1 MILSKPNHIKIYGHR
16 GARGDLPE
24 NTLESF
30 KYLFENN
37 INAYETDILISKDFI
52 PVITHD
58 FRLDPSLTKDNEGNW
73 IEDENI
79 KIYDLTYE
87 ELLKFDVGSLNK
99 LSRYGRRFV
108 NQKTLENQKI
118 PKLSELLNLS
128 SKNISENLLINLEIK
143 STPDEENLT
152 PTPEEMVKLVM
163 QEVNKSTLQNKIIV
177 SSFDWRTLTEMKKLY
192 PEISRA
198 YLTFQQQAG
207 IKIKNTIYNRS
218 PWMSYMP
225 FFENHEL
232 PKIIKSQGGEAWH
245 PYHKDITKKLVDISH
260 QENLPVNVW
269 TVNKDYDMLKM
280 VEYGVDGII
289 TDYPLKLKELCEKEN
304 INWF

>member
-1 MILSKPNHIKIYGHR
+1 MILSKPNYIKIYGHR

-30 KYLFENN
+30 KYLFKNN
-37 INAYETDILISKDFI
+37 INAYETDILITKDLI

-58 FRLDPSLTKDNEGNW
+58 FRLDPSFTKDNEGNW
-73 IEDENI
+73 ITDENI
-79 KIYDLTYE
+79 IIFDLSYD
-87 ELLKFDVGSLNK
+87 ELLKFDVGALNK

-118 PKLSELLNLS
+118 PKLSELLELS
-128 SKNISENLLINLEIK
+128 SKNKSENLLINLEIK

-163 QEVNKSTLQNKIIV
+163 QEVNKSNLQNKIII
-177 SSFDWRTLTEMKKLY
+177 SSFDWRTLTEIKNHY

-198 YLTFQQQAG
+198 YLSFQQQTG

-218 PWMSYMP
+218 PWMSFLP
-225 FFENHEL
+225 FFEKYEL
-232 PKIIKSQGGEAWH
+232 PKIIKSQGGKAWH
-245 PYHKDITKKLVDISH
+245 PYHKDITKKLVEISH
-260 QENLPVNVW
+260 QEDLPVNVW
-269 TVNKDYDMLKM
+269 TVNEEYDMLKM
-280 VEYGVDGII
+280 IEYSVDGIM
-289 TDYPLKLKELCEKEN
+289 TDYPLRLKELCDKEN

>member
-37 INAYETDILISKDFI
+37 INAYETDILISKDLI

-58 FRLDPSLTKDNEGNW
+58 FRLDPSLTKDNDVNW

-79 KIYDLTYE
+79 KIFDLTYE
-87 ELLKFDVGSLNK
+87 ELLKFDVGSINK

-108 NQKTLENQKI
+108 NQKPLENQRI
-118 PKLSELLNLS
+118 PKLSELLALS

-152 PTPEEMVKLVM
+152 PTPEDTVKLVVD
-163 QEVNKSTLQNKIIV
+163 EINLSNLKDKIIV
-177 SSFDWRTLTEMKKLY
+177 SSFDWRTLTEIKNQY

-198 YLTFQQQAG
+198 YLTYQQVRG
-207 IKIKNTIYNRS
+207 MKIKKTIYNRS
-218 PWMSYMP
+218 PWMSFLP
-225 FFENHEL
+225 FYEDHEL
-232 PKIIKSQGGEAWH
+232 PKIIKSQGGKAWH
-245 PYHKDITKKLVDISH
+245 PYRKDITKKLVNISH
-260 QENLPVNVW
+260 QEDLPVNVW
-269 TVNKDYDMLKM
+269 TVNEEDEMLKM
-280 VEYGVDGII
+280 IEYGVDGIM
-289 TDYPLKLKELCEKEN
+289 TDYPLRLKELCDKEN

>member
-1 MILSKPNHIKIYGHR
+1 LILSKPNYIKIYGHR

-30 KYLFENN
+30 KYLFKNN
-37 INAYETDILISKDFI
+37 INAYETDILISKDLI

-58 FRLDPSLTKDNEGNW
+58 FRLDPSFTKDNEGNW
-73 IEDENI
+73 ITDENI
-79 KIYDLTYE
+79 IIFDLSYD

-118 PKLSELLNLS
+118 PKLSELLELS
-128 SKNISENLLINLEIK
+128 SKNKSENLLINLEIK

-163 QEVNKSTLQNKIIV
+163 QEVNKSNLQNKIII
-177 SSFDWRTLTEMKKLY
+177 SSFDWRTLTEIKNLY

-198 YLTFQQQAG
+198 YLSFQQQAG

-218 PWMSYMP
+218 PWMSYLP
-225 FFENHEL
+225 FFEKYEL
-232 PKIIKSQGGEAWH
+232 PKIIKSQGGKAWH
-245 PYHKDITKKLVDISH
+245 PYHKDITKKLVDTSH
-260 QENLPVNVW
+260 QEDLPVNVW
-269 TVNKDYDMLKM
+269 TVNEEYDMLKM
-280 VEYGVDGII
+280 IEYGVDGIM
-289 TDYPLKLKELCEKEN
+289 TDYPLRLKELCDKEN

>member
-37 INAYETDILISKDFI
+37 INAYETDILISKDLI

-58 FRLDPSLTKDNEGNW
+58 FRLEPSFTKDSEGNW

-79 KIYDLTYE
+79 KIFDLTYE
-87 ELLKFDVGSLNK
+87 ELLKFDVGSINK

-108 NQKTLENQKI
+108 NQKPLENQRI
-118 PKLSELLNLS
+118 PKLSELLDLS
-128 SKNISENLLINLEIK
+128 SKNKSENLLINLEIK

-152 PTPEEMVKLVM
+152 PAPEDTVKLVVD
-163 QEVNKSTLQNKIIV
+163 EINVSNLKDKIIV
-177 SSFDWRTLTEMKKLY
+177 SSFDWRTLTEIKNQY

-198 YLTFQQQAG
+198 YLTYQQVRG
-207 IKIKNTIYNRS
+207 MKIKKTIYNRS
-218 PWMSYMP
+218 PWMSFLP
-225 FFENHEL
+225 FYEDHEL
-232 PKIIKSQGGEAWH
+232 PKIIKSQGGKAWH
-245 PYHKDITKKLVDISH
+245 PYRKDITKKLVDISH
-260 QENLPVNVW
+260 QEDLPVNVW
-269 TVNKDYDMLKM
+269 TVNEEYEMLKM
-280 VEYGVDGII
+280 IEYGVDGIM
-289 TDYPLKLKELCEKEN
+289 TDYPLRLKELCEKEN

>member
-1 MILSKPNHIKIYGHR
+1 MILSKPNYIKIYGHR

-30 KYLFENN
+30 KYLFKNN
-37 INAYETDILISKDFI
+37 INAYETDILISKDLI

-58 FRLDPSLTKDNEGNW
+58 FRLDPSFTKDNEGNW
-73 IEDENI
+73 ITDENI
-79 KIYDLTYE
+79 IIFDLSYD

-118 PKLSELLNLS
+118 PKLSELLELS
-128 SKNISENLLINLEIK
+128 SKNKSENLLINLEIK

-163 QEVNKSTLQNKIIV
+163 QEVNKSNLQNKIII
-177 SSFDWRTLTEMKKLY
+177 SSFDWRTLTEIKNLY

-198 YLTFQQQAG
+198 YLSFLQQAG

-218 PWMSYMP
+218 PWMSYLP
-225 FFENHEL
+225 FFEKYEL
-232 PKIIKSQGGEAWH
+232 PKIIKSQGGKAWH

-260 QENLPVNVW
+260 QEDLPVNVW
-269 TVNKDYDMLKM
+269 TVNEENDMLKM
-280 VEYGVDGII
+280 IEYGVDGIM
-289 TDYPLKLKELCEKEN
+289 TDYPLRLKELCDKEN